1 MAKFADNH
9 TFYYL
14 STLGDFR
21 ENFPEDHRPSWIKIT
36 TITMVSKFLQEID
49 VPKLK
54 NHYMCSECRPKYQLN
69 PRHQRCSVCQSIN
82 IKIKIKGSTFDG
94 FEWRMKDNIFYNQ
107 ITLGYTDQYSTKSVK
122 VFPNGSVQVAGC
134 SDLFDC
140 SRVIKQLNF
149 ILNEIL
155 GINTPSDAFKI
166 VMINTNF
173 SLNYNINLMETMRI
187 FSENKLFASV
197 TFDPD
202 KYSAVKIKFK
212 PAENMKQVTTSIF
225 STGKIIVTGAETL
238 KEIAFAY
245 NIINQHINANKEV
258 IKVSKTLITDVFDTI
273 YGYNIEECIKH
284 LRKNGYHPWHFTRS
298 NVPINF

>member
-1 MAKFADNH
+1 MAKFTDNH
-9 TFYYL
+9 TFNYL

-21 ENFPEDHRPSWIKIT
+21 DNFSEDHRPSWVKIT
-36 TITMVSKFLQEID
+36 TITIISKFLQEID
-49 VPKLK
+49 IPKLR
-54 NHYMCSECRPKYQLN
+54 NHFEKTSM
-69 PRHQRCSVCQSIN
+69 
-82 IKIKIKGSTFDG
+82 KIRVKGSTFDG
-94 FEWRMKDNIFYNQ
+94 FEWKIKPTTFYNQ
-107 ITLGYTDQYSTKSVK
+107 ITLGYIDQYSTKSVK

-140 SRVIKQLNF
+140 RRVIKQLTF
-149 ILNEIL
+149 ILNTILEID
-155 GINTPSDAFKI
+155 IPSDGFRV

-173 SLNYNINLMETMRI
+173 SLNYNINLMETMRV
-187 FSENKLFASV
+187 FSENKIFASV

-245 NIINQHINANKEV
+245 NIINQHINANKDF
-258 IKVSKTLITDVFDTI
+258 IKVSKTVITDVFDTI
-273 YGYNIEECIKH
+273 YGYKIEECIKH
-284 LRKNGYHPWHFTRS
+284 VRKNGYHPWHFTRS